1 MTIFEIEYSDGSKI
15 EYVAEYAGMLTDD
28 ECFESALSYAISRRP
43 KGEWINRIE
52 CIAC

>member
-1 MTIFEIEYSDGSKI
+1 MTIFEIEYSDGTKI

-28 ECFESALSYAISRRP
+28 ECFEAATSYAISNRP
-43 KGEWINRIE
+43 KNEWIQRVE